1 MPLDVYLLNAEM
13 FEIVSKSD
21 TRKVITVI
29 SLIALVAFLFL
40 IFTCEIPNNNKDL
53 AYVVGGAFIGSC
65 ISSIFNYYFG
75 SSQGSTDKQQTIN
88 TMMNDE

>member
-1 MPLDVYLLNAEM
+1 MLM
-13 FEIVSKSD
+13 FEQLTKSD
-21 TRKVITVI
+21 ARKVIAAI
-29 SLIALVAFLFL
+29 SLMALIAFLIL

-75 SSQGSTDKQQTIN
+75 SSQGSADKQQQLNTI
-88 TMMNDE
+88 MRDER

>member
-1 MPLDVYLLNAEM
+1 MQMLDK
-13 FEIVSKSD
+13 ISKSD
-21 TRKVITVI
+21 ARKVIAAI
-29 SLIALVAFLFL
+29 SLIALIAFLIL

-75 SSQGSTDKQQTIN
+75 SSQGSADKQQQLTKL
-88 TMMNDE
+88 MRDE

>member
-1 MPLDVYLLNAEM
+1 M
-13 FEIVSKSD
+13 FEQISKSD
-21 TRKVITVI
+21 ARKVITVI
-29 SLIALVAFLFL
+29 SLIALVAFLIL

-75 SSQGSTDKQQTIN
+75 SSQGSADKQQQIN
-88 TMMNDE
+88 TMISDE